1 MGKQDKVNNVSR
13 VEGCGDIQLVK
24 DVEIVRMEWN
34 LKCFLFKQRYVSSQ
48 QSIFFLGMAVV

>member
-24 DVEIVRMEWN
+24 DVEIANVSRW
-34 LKCFLFKQRYVSSQ
+34 KCSFDRGNNFIGKHDDLR
-48 QSIFFLGMAVV
+48 